1 MEQPVLQSRASDRLD
16 TTDHQARGAVSS
28 RAVPAAWLEM
38 LAALE
43 VEFRPLLQPGPPEL
57 QRKS

>member
-16 TTDHQARGAVSS
+16 TTDHQARGAVSR

-38 LAALE
+38 LAAL
-43 VEFRPLLQPGPPEL
+43 
-57 QRKS
+57 